1 MWSADALHQ
10 NEGTSQQS
18 PGGCNG
24 YHVTDTAAA
33 YSWRDIILLQWCY
46 IADTTTSHYCNYIT
60 LLTAHQ
66 RIYWHEWHYITD
78 TKSPYWHN
86 ITLLTCYITHTI
98 SPHHCNDITLLTVNH
113 HLTDLSLYYSHNI
126 TTSLQWY
133 HITDSKS
140 SPYWQDIITSLWPW
154 SDNYWHQTET
164 ASSHPHLHCV
174 RLSASTN
181 QNSVKL
187 ILNSFSLKTCQTDQQ
202 PHLRPT
208 DGNRWWGETPRGWG
222 QTPSGQDS
230 SKNKEHKLLQR
241 NGITRG
247 SSRFTHMCTYSRSVF
262 VCSD

>member
-1 MWSADALHQ
+1 MVLHCWH
-10 NEGTSQQS
+10 NNIT
-18 PGGCNG
+18 
-24 YHVTDTAAA
+24 
-33 YSWRDIILLQWCY
+33 LLQLYY
-46 IADTTTSHYCNYIT
+46 ITDSTSAYILTWMALYYWHQIT
-60 LLTAHQ
+60 LLTQH
-66 RIYWHEWHYITD
+66 HITD
-78 TKSPYWHN
+78 
-86 ITLLTCYITHTI
+86 LL
-98 SPHHCNDITLLTVNH
+98 N
-113 HLTDLSLYYSHNI
+113 YSHNI
-126 TTSLQWY
+126 TTLLQWY

-154 SDNYWHQTET
+154 SDNYWNQTET

-208 DGNRWWGETPRGWG
+208 DGNRWWGEMPRGWG
-222 QTPSGQDS
+222 QIPSGQDS